1 MLETVVVTG
10 CLRGALAVL
19 MMDALPPNTMQT
31 LEGTPALVHETWLK
45 DLKGV
50 RLNEEQLCIVLY

>member
-1 MLETVVVTG
+1 MLDRVVVS
-10 CLRGALAVL
+10 GALAVL

-45 DLKGV
+45 FGAVV
-50 RLNEEQLCIVLY
+50 RLN